1 MVTADEARRELA
13 RRELERRRAKGSQSV
28 QETPLWGDTAVDVLK
43 SAGAGLARGTA
54 GLAGL
59 PGTLGDLVD
68 QGGEFLMRQAG
79 FPTRSE
85 AMTAQ
90 GLDAGNP
97 LSAQSLQDAMSI
109 LSGGATDYQGQTTAG
124 KYAGTVAEFI
134 PGAAAFGGANP
145 SNLAMYGALPGVA
158 SEAAGQATEGTGLE
172 PYARIAAALAAPM
185 AVSGAGRVISPYG
198 GRIDPQRMQAA
209 EVLRAEGVN
218 PTAGQ
223 LTGSRALLARESEL
237 GAARAADIMDDQA
250 RAFTEAAMRRT
261 GQQGTATPENMA
273 NLYQRLG
280 QGFEYISSRN
290 ALVADQGLVSSMNKT
305 FQEYSKVLPADQ
317 KRIVR
322 DLGQDIADRFR
333 AGNGSI
339 SGSDYQ
345 TIRSRLGR
353 VANSAKNSDP
363 EYASALRGMRNALD
377 DAMSRSVSPDDAA
390 EWARLR
396 REYGNMKVI
405 EKAATGAGAEAAM
418 GNISPQALRA
428 AAVTGRR
435 GQYARGEGDF
445 DELARAGNTVLQ
457 KLPDSGTATRLNA
470 RTMGGFGSILGAGA
484 GGYAGGPLAG
494 MAGAALGAAAPY
506 VAGRA
511 LMSKPVQSWLTNQ
524 MVNSPD
530 VLDPRIMAVVQ
541 SLIGNSR

>member
-1 MVTADEARRELA
+1 MTPEQQKALALA
-13 RRELERRRAKGSQSV
+13 RARRRRAESSSSS
-28 QETPLWGDTAVDVLK
+28 WGNTAVDVLK

-79 FPTRSE
+79 LPTRSE

-145 SNLAMYGALPGVA
+145 SNLAMYGAIPGVA
-158 SEAAGQATEGTGLE
+158 SEAAGQATEGTGFE

-198 GRIDPQRMQAA
+198 GRIDPQRMRAA

-237 GAARAADIMDDQA
+237 GGARAADMMDDQA

-280 QGFEYISSRN
+280 QGFKDISSRN
-290 ALVADQGLVSSMNKT
+290 TLVADQGLVSSMNKT
-305 FQEYSKVLPADQ
+305 FQEYYKVLPSDQ

-322 DLGQDIADRFR
+322 ELGQDIADRFR
-333 AGNGSI
+333 AGGGSI
-339 SGSDYQ
+339 PGSDYQ

-363 EYASALRGMRNALD
+363 EYANALRGMRNALD
-377 DAMSRSVSPDDAA
+377 DAMSRSVSPGDAP
-390 EWARLR
+390 EWTRLR

-405 EKAATGAGAEAAM
+405 ENAATGAGAEAAM
-418 GNISPQALRA
+418 GNISPQALRG
-428 AAVTGRR
+428 AAVAGRR

-445 DELARAGNTVLQ
+445 DELARAGNAVLQ
-457 KLPDSGTATRLNA
+457 KLPDSGTPARLNA
-470 RTMGGFGSILGAGA
+470 RTIGGFGSILGAGA

-506 VAGRA
+506 AAGRA